1 MVENNIKAS
10 FNEGSLLVE
19 KVKFFN
25 DTIVLNIKDTFEEID
40 YIITGSILEGKMNG
54 NVLEVGTEE
63 TFHWEGERIDFL
75 WRQSMSSAVVP
86 LYEYQNEDG
95 EYYYSTD
102 PELLNMKRS
111 EKPICN
117 VWRNPSTTLTLDFE
131 AKPVQLKK

>member
-1 MVENNIKAS
+1 MV
-10 FNEGSLLVE
+10 
-19 KVKFFN
+19 
-25 DTIVLNIKDTFEEID
+25 
-40 YIITGSILEGKMNG
+40 EGKMNG
-54 NVLEVGTEE
+54 NVVVVETEE
-63 TFHWEGERIDFL
+63 TSHFEGERTNFI
-75 WRQSMSSAVVP
+75 REQVVSPAVVP